1 MDFLERLRA
10 RAKQAPGR
18 IVLPE
23 GTEPRT
29 VRAAA
34 RARDLG
40 IAQPTL
46 LGDPAHVRKAA
57 DEAGVDLAGVEVA
70 AVPSEGPAFDAAL
83 RVYEERVRHRG
94 VRPEEAREQLRDPLL
109 WGALE
114 VAGGRHAGMVAGA
127 RSTTAATLRAAIRGI
142 GVRDGVSK
150 LSSFMLMV
158 TRSPSLGDDGL
169 LVFADCGVNPEPS
182 AAELAEI
189 ALLTAESAR
198 LFLRDPPR
206 LAFLSFSTRSSA
218 DHARSRRV
226 REAAQIAAARAPDLL
241 ADGELQLDAALV
253 PEVGASKAPGSPVA
267 GRANALIFPDL
278 DAGNIGYKLVER
290 IAGARALGPILQGL
304 KRPANDLSRGC
315 SVDDI
320 VDVIAVTVVQAHA
333 AREQPGSGARW
344 RATAGP
350 RASS

>member
-10 RAKQAPGR
+10 RAREVPAR

-29 VRAAA
+29 LRAAA
-34 RARDLG
+34 RAQELG

-46 LGDPAHVRKAA
+46 LGDPGEVRRAA
-57 DEAGVDLAGVEVA
+57 SEAGVDLAGVDV
-70 AVPSEGPAFDAAL
+70 VPVPDSGPNLDAAL

-94 VRPEEAREQLRDPLL
+94 IRPDEAREHLRDPLL

-114 VAGGRHAGMVAGA
+114 VAAGRQAGMVAGA

-142 GVRDGVSK
+142 GVRDGVAK

-158 TRSPSLGDDGL
+158 TRNAALGDEGL
-169 LVFADCGVNPEPS
+169 LVFADCGVTPEPS
-182 AAELAEI
+182 APELAEI

-206 LAFLSFSTRSSA
+206 VAFLSFSTRCSA

-226 REAAQIAAARAPDLL
+226 REAARIASARAPELL

-253 PEVGASKAPGSPVA
+253 PQVGASKAPGSGVA
-267 GRANALIFPDL
+267 GKANVLIFPDL

-304 KRPANDLSRGC
+304 RRPANDLSRGC

-320 VDVIAVTVVQAHA
+320 VDVIAVTAIQSSSAP
-333 AREQPGSGARW
+333 R
-344 RATAGP
+344 RA
-350 RASS
+350 